1 MVCIIAQG
9 KVINMTYSNEELAM
23 HYGNLPVN
31 GGFDSVCDMH
41 IRFPEELEG
50 RAVLDLGCRR
60 GKGVYNLA
68 SRVGA
73 NGRAVGVDWRADLID
88 AAHDGV
94 EHALAKC
101 PFDENNMS
109 FVVAY
114 PEKLDEAGLAES
126 SFDLV
131 YTNSALNLMRDPVEA
146 LRQVMRVLKPGGLF
160 ACRTVLATMPRDES
174 VVEKARAIG
183 NAVQAAPHRRTF
195 AAWLGSAGFDMAQF
209 DNVDQGGVAV
219 DAGVREGETFPIAET
234 DERTSF
240 VLVDAFVRKDDGID
254 RYSESL
260 TKDISEFR

>member
-1 MVCIIAQG
+1 MA
-9 KVINMTYSNEELAM
+9 YSNEELAK

-41 IRFPEELEG
+41 IRFPEELKG

-60 GKGVYNLA
+60 GKGVYHLA

-73 NGRAVGVDWRADLID
+73 TGRATGVDWRADLID
-88 AAHDGV
+88 AAREGV
-94 EHALAKC
+94 DHALSKC

-114 PEKLDEAGLAES
+114 PEKLDEAGLEEA

-146 LRQVMRVLKPGGLF
+146 LRQVMRILKPGGLF
-160 ACRTVLATMPRDES
+160 ACRTVLATMPRDEN
-174 VVEKARAIG
+174 VVKQARAIG

-195 AAWLGSAGFDMAQF
+195 AAWLGSAGFDMARF
-209 DNVDQGGVAV
+209 DCVDQGRVEA
-219 DAGVREGETFPIAET
+219 DAGVREGEVFPVVET

-240 VLVDAFVRKDDGID
+240 VLVDAFVRKDDGVD
-254 RYSESL
+254 RYSKL
-260 TKDISEFR
+260 LAKDIAEFR